1 MHNKILAFVL
11 CLLTF
16 AALPAMARQTVPIVN
31 IDNTPVVSAEAKK
44 LNAAQ
49 VLQAIKT
56 AVVSQGWTVSNVADG
71 VVTASIL
78 VRQKHTVIV
87 DIIYDADKYSIHYK
101 DSVNMKYLKNS
112 GGDEVIHPFYN
123 KWVATLNDAIRLEL
137 SKL

>member
-11 CLLTF
+11 CLFTF
-16 AALPAMARQTVPIVN
+16 ATLPAMARQTVPIVN
-31 IDNTPVVSAEAKK
+31 IDNVPVVSAENKK
-44 LNAAQ
+44 LSSEQ

-56 AVVSQGWTVSNVADG
+56 AIISQSWTVSNVADG
-71 VVTASIL
+71 VVTATIL

-87 DIIYDADKYSIHYK
+87 DIIYDAEKYSIHYK